1 MEGTLA
7 ERDGSIATI
16 TAELAALKEACGG
29 GEAEIAALKAEHA
42 AASEQI
48 TALKEAEEQSK
59 KETQESNE

>member
-42 AASEQI
+42 AASE
-48 TALKEAEEQSK
+48 
-59 KETQESNE
+59 